1 MVLRTADRYDLQM
14 IIHLPGYG
22 LPGMSQVGNLEG
34 IYHFVLPMRN
44 YTARKKS
51 IGDSFNQVTSMVLNE
66 RNVSAR
72 KYTQIPMYSAEIE
85 LLESDVSV
93 L

>member
-22 LPGMSQVGNLEG
+22 LPDMSQVGNLEG
-34 IYHFVLPMRN
+34 IYHFVLPMRI

-51 IGDSFNQVTSMVLNE
+51 IGDSFNQVTRMVLNE

-72 KYTQIPMYSAEIE
+72 KYIAEI
-85 LLESDVSV
+85 D
-93 L
+93 